1 MTKLACDIILD
12 LLPSYADGLTSQ
24 ASNEAVESHLAACP
38 VCRAAYAAMQEGTA
52 GEDPHAAVEH
62 HTETDSSAACRD
74 GRDGAGDTAS
84 ARTAAEADNFAALP
98 EIDYL
103 KKIRV
108 TNRKK
113 ICAAVLIVLI
123 LVGFGIWTKIY
134 LYGSPIDDFHMM
146 MTTKPDSRVVETETY
161 TDENGENWNFSHA
174 TAETLVFNCW
184 IENSSGLA
192 FSHYK
197 LKEAA
202 DGLDVIVYAVPIS
215 RFHQVRTF
223 QVEVPVTYDTEAD
236 EMQPAAINIKGD
248 TIDRSGL
255 ITKKA
260 KALYA
265 ARNPFIGDI
274 SADQRLANTL
284 GIGET
289 IGSYTNKLYTEESEG
304 FEYPYSWELIF
315 DRPWTDGY
323 DKIYNQKMRSY
334 AYALIA
340 LIENCG
346 EIKWTY
352 RDADGASHTQS
363 VTLTDW
369 SAEYPNNNINPGIRL
384 ELKDYAAYDYRVQS
398 LLTML
403 DIY

>member
-1 MTKLACDIILD
+1 
-12 LLPSYADGLTSQ
+12 
-24 ASNEAVESHLAACP
+24 
-38 VCRAAYAAMQEGTA
+38 
-52 GEDPHAAVEH
+52 
-62 HTETDSSAACRD
+62 
-74 GRDGAGDTAS
+74 
-84 ARTAAEADNFAALP
+84 
-98 EIDYL
+98 
-103 KKIRV
+103 
-108 TNRKK
+108 
-113 ICAAVLIVLI
+113 
-123 LVGFGIWTKIY
+123 
-134 LYGSPIDDFHMM
+134 MM

-184 IENSSGLA
+184 IENSSWTGILT
-192 FSHYK
+192 
-197 LKEAA
+197 LQTQRGCRN
-202 DGLDVIVYAVPIS
+202 GLDVIVYAVPIS

-260 KALYA
+260 KALYT

-274 SADQRLANTL
+274 SADQRLANIL

-334 AYALIA
+334 AYALLA

-346 EIKWTY
+346 EIKWAY

-363 VTLTDW
+363 VTLSDW
-369 SAEYPNNNINPGIRL
+369 SAEYPNDNINPGIRL
-384 ELKDYAAYDYRVQS
+384 ELKDYAPTTTAS
-398 LLTML
+398 KAC
-403 DIY
+403 

>member
-1 MTKLACDIILD
+1 M
-12 LLPSYADGLTSQ
+12 
-24 ASNEAVESHLAACP
+24 
-38 VCRAAYAAMQEGTA
+38 
-52 GEDPHAAVEH
+52 
-62 HTETDSSAACRD
+62 
-74 GRDGAGDTAS
+74 
-84 ARTAAEADNFAALP
+84 
-98 EIDYL
+98 
-103 KKIRV
+103 
-108 TNRKK
+108 
-113 ICAAVLIVLI
+113 
-123 LVGFGIWTKIY
+123 
-134 LYGSPIDDFHMM
+134 
-146 MTTKPDSRVVETETY
+146 
-161 TDENGENWNFSHA
+161 
-174 TAETLVFNCW
+174 
-184 IENSSGLA
+184 
-192 FSHYK
+192 
-197 LKEAA
+197 
-202 DGLDVIVYAVPIS
+202 
-215 RFHQVRTF
+215 
-223 QVEVPVTYDTEAD
+223 EVPVTYDTEAD

-274 SADQRLANTL
+274 SADQRLANIL

-289 IGSYTNKLYTEESEG
+289 IGSYTNKLCTEESEG

-334 AYALIA
+334 AYALLA

-363 VTLTDW
+363 VTLSDW
-369 SAEYPNNNINPGIRL
+369 SAEYPNDNINPGIRL